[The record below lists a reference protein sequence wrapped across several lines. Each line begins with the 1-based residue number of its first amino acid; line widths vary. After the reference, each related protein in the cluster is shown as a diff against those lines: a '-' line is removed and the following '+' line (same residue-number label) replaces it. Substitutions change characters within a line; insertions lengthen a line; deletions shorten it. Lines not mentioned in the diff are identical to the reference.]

1 MNSHRSAIRLLKGE
15 RRLLI
20 ACKPAAYTL
29 PVTYL
34 SGLSSPEVVAQSK
47 SAPLLH
53 MVRGWQYVIGQ
64 SSPIS
69 ECEPGQISLL
79 R

>member
-34 SGLSSPEVVAQSK
+34 SGLNSPEVVAPSK
-47 SAPLLH
+47 SAPLSH
-53 MVRGWQYVIGQ
+53 MVRGWQHVIGQ
-64 SSPIS
+64 SLPIS
-69 ECEPGQISLL
+69 ECE
-79 R
+79 